1 MAPLQKTYFDSF
13 RKVVKAI
20 NSTLDLQEVMDLMV
34 KSLVEVMGVKA
45 AAIRLLN
52 PKKRTLE
59 LLASHGLSDKYIR
72 KGPLD
77 ASRSIAEAMEG
88 KVVVLSDARRD
99 PRAQYQSQASEEGI
113 ATIVSVPL
121 NLKGRIIGVLRLYTG
136 SPKDFSEEELDFA
149 QSLAEMGAIA
159 IENAKMYER
168 IKKDYESII
177 NETHSIGT
185 IKSMFRKEEE

>member
-13 RKVVKAI
+13 RRVVRAI
-20 NSTLDLQEVMDLMV
+20 NSTLDLQEVMDLLV

-59 LLASHGLSDKYIR
+59 LLSYYGLSDKYIQ
-72 KGPLD
+72 KGAVD
-77 ASRSIAEAMEG
+77 ASRSMAEAMEG
-88 KVVVLSDARRD
+88 KVVVLHDARRD
-99 PRAQYQSQASEEGI
+99 PRAQYQAQATEEGI
-113 ATIVSVPL
+113 ATIVSIPL
-121 NLKGRIIGVLRLYTG
+121 TLKGRIIGVLRLYTAK
-136 SPKDFSEEELDFA
+136 PKEFSELELDFA

-159 IENAKMYER
+159 IENARMYER

-177 NETHSIGT
+177 NETHSIGM